1 MVRAPGIEAQ
11 KNHELASS
19 IDIGPTLLELCEL
32 PLYEG
37 IQGETLVPI
46 LLGDKKSVRDCV
58 LIEDDIAT
66 VTSRL
71 TPIPAKTRTLITKT
85 HRYTRNSKLEEQLFN
100 LDEDPDEFTDLSTEQ
115 QSARSAII
123 EQMMDALI
131 QADDAARGA
140 PTTA

>member
-1 MVRAPGIEAQ
+1 MCIRD
-11 KNHELASS
+11 S
-19 IDIGPTLLELCEL
+19 
-32 PLYEG
+32 YEG

-66 VTSRL
+66 ITSRL

-100 LDEDPDEFTDLSTEQ
+100 LDEDPDELTDLSTEQ
-115 QSARSAII
+115 QSARSVII

-131 QADDAARGA
+131 KADDAARGA